1 MSQNLLLTK
10 VSGRYGTALFGVA
23 KVVAERYRAKKHK
36 NGKMFAEQTLIYML

>member
-23 KVVAERYRAKKHK
+23 KIITDRYGGIVSKERRNDILRA
-36 NGKMFAEQTLIYML
+36 